1 MPTALVTGANRGI
14 GFEVARQLVA
24 RDWDVLVAARDRE
37 SGPRAAST
45 LGPRAR
51 FVELDVADPASVT
64 VLARQLE
71 ATELAALV
79 NNAGASLDGFDAG
92 VVDRTLN
99 VNFRGPVRVTEALLP
114 RLLPDA
120 NIVMVSSGMGELQ
133 RFSSELARRF
143 LDPKLDRKAL
153 DLLLDE
159 FRSRVVAGGL
169 GGWPRSAYGVSKAAL
184 NAYTRIL
191 ARELREGRRVNAVCP
206 GWVRTRM
213 GGQGAPRSVERGA
226 KGIVWAATLQA
237 GGANGGFFR
246 DAQAIDW

>member
-1 MPTALVTGANRGI
+1 MATALVTGANRGI

-51 FVELDVADPASVT
+51 FVELDVADPASVAALAA
-64 VLARQLE
+64 VLE
-71 ATELAALV
+71 DTELAALV
-79 NNAGASLDGFDAG
+79 NNAGASFDGFDAG

-114 RLLPDA
+114 RLAPDA
-120 NIVMVSSGMGELQ
+120 SIVMVSSGMGELA
-133 RFSSELARRF
+133 RFSPELARRF
-143 LDPKLDRKAL
+143 LEPKLNREAL
-153 DLLLDE
+153 DRLLAE

-169 GGWPRSAYGVSKAAL
+169 GGFPRSAYGVSKAAL

-191 ARELREGRRVNAVCP
+191 ARELRAGRRVNAVCP

-213 GGQGAPRSVERGA
+213 GGQGAARSVEQGA

-237 GGANGGFFR
+237 GAANGGFFR
-246 DAQAIDW
+246 DGQAIDW